1 MIRETVDPENLD
13 ELIMNSVTD
22 EMMKAKLNL
31 EVKKHGDGCPIALKG
46 LVLAEKYIEDMKKS
60 AKNHF
65 EAFEIEGIERGIE
78 EFKKLAMENVE
89 NSKKELELLKKE
101 NAQLKEKA
109 ASLPKQFNEESYF
122 DC

>member
-1 MIRETVDPENLD
+1 MIRETYNTETG
-13 ELIMNSVTD
+13 NSNTD
-22 EMMKAKLNL
+22 EMTKTK
-31 EVKKHGDGCPIALKG
+31 EGDGCPIALKG

-60 AKNHF
+60 VKNHF

-109 ASLPKQFNEESYF
+109 ASLPKQSNEESYF

>member
-1 MIRETVDPENLD
+1 MTKTKED
-13 ELIMNSVTD
+13 
-22 EMMKAKLNL
+22 
-31 EVKKHGDGCPIALKG
+31 GDGCPIALKG
-46 LVLAEKYIEDMKKS
+46 LVLAEKNLENMWKTT
-60 AKNHF
+60 KNHF
-65 EAFEIEGIERGIE
+65 EAFQIEGVERGIE

-109 ASLPKQFNEESYF
+109 ASLSKQFNEDSYF